1 MPENKT
7 KPNKASVAEFMN
19 AVEDKTKRD
28 DTKAI
33 VRMMREITRKR
44 ATMWGDSLIGFGKY
58 AYKYRSGHSG
68 EFPLVAVSPRK
79 RNISVYIMPG
89 FGDYD
94 TLMSKLGKHK
104 TGKSC
109 LYINKLDDVDNDV
122 LYKLIE
128 NTVAY
133 MKEKYDVK

>member
-44 ATMWGDSLIGFGKY
+44 ATMWGDALIGFGKY

-94 TLMSKLGKHK
+94 ALMSKLGKYK

-128 NTVAY
+128 KTVAY